1 VLLNH
6 ISHSTFFLLCPVASL
21 PPLSLHP
28 LPQKMPSLYMQ
39 MDANVDFNKECLGLD
54 LSARAASTLG
64 SGLTFNAGRAA
75 TLTSLS

>member
-1 VLLNH
+1 
-6 ISHSTFFLLCPVASL
+6 
-21 PPLSLHP
+21 
-28 LPQKMPSLYMQ
+28 MPSLYMQ